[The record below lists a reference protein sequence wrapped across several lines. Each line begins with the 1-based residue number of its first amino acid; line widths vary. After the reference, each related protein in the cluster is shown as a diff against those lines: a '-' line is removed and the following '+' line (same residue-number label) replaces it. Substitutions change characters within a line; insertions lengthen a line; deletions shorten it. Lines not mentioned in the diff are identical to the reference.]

1 MHPIVNTNQCKSRG
15 ESMNELKYITQ
26 QDYHWWLNDCPI
38 KWIKQE
44 DNITSQTIT
53 FYLPLEDKNDD

>member
-1 MHPIVNTNQCKSRG
+1 
-15 ESMNELKYITQ
+15 MNNLKYITPQ
-26 QDYHWWLNDCPI
+26 FYHQWLNDCPV

-53 FYLPLEDKNDD
+53 FYLPLEGESNNNKEEIAS

>member
-1 MHPIVNTNQCKSRG
+1 MKQ
-15 ESMNELKYITQ
+15 LKYITPQ
-26 QDYHWWLNDCPI
+26 FYHQWLNDCPI